1 MLCMRIRHLSF
12 LWRFCLL
19 ALLLASG
26 AAHAAAAMA
35 LGDAP
40 RYPAGFQHFDYVNP
54 NAPKGGRL
62 VLPALG
68 GFDSLN
74 PFTLKGDK
82 ESGLG
87 LLVDTLA
94 EKSLDEPFAMYGLLA
109 DDMRL
114 ADDGLSVRF
123 HLHPQARF
131 SDGLPVLAEDV
142 KASFDTLTRDKTA
155 HPRYR
160 MYWGDVKQ
168 AVVVDEHTV
177 RFDFRQR
184 NAELHMILGEL
195 PVFSRRWLQGQPLAS
210 RTVQPPLASGPYRLE
225 RHALGK
231 FSVYQRRADYWARE
245 LPSRRGQYN
254 FDRIE
259 FRYLLDD
266 TVRLEAFKA
275 GEFDVSAENV
285 AKLWARG
292 YTGRAFASGAIKKLE
307 VPHGNGAGMQGFAMN
322 LRRPLF
328 ADKRVRQA
336 LVLAFDFDWANRQL
350 FYRQYT
356 RSDSYFSNS
365 DLAASGLPDADE
377 LALLTP
383 LKDRLDPAVFG
394 PAIDAPKSPDALSL
408 RANLRQAQKL
418 LADAGWRMRD
428 GQLVNAAGQPLTFE
442 FLTYSRTFER
452 VAAPY
457 QRNLEKLGV
466 QMTVRMVDPAIFQ
479 QKLNQFD
486 FDMTISGF
494 GQSASPGNEQL
505 EYFGS
510 AAASQPGSNNV
521 LGLRDPAV
529 DALLQRFL
537 TFHDRRELR
546 AASRA
551 LDRVLR
557 AGYYLVPNWHLAYH
571 RIAYRDIFGR
581 PDRLPRYFAAQ
592 DWVMRTWWALP
603 ARASGDTK

>member
-1 MLCMRIRHLSF
+1 
-12 LWRFCLL
+12 
-19 ALLLASG
+19 
-26 AAHAAAAMA
+26 MA
-35 LGDAP
+35 LGETP
-40 RYPAGFQHFDYVNP
+40 RYAPGFSHFDYVNP

-62 VLPALG
+62 LLPAMG
-68 GFDSLN
+68 SFDSLN

-87 LLVDTLA
+87 LLVDTLM

-109 DDMRL
+109 DDMAL

-123 HLHPQARF
+123 HLNPAARF
-131 SDGLPVLAEDV
+131 SDGSPVLAEDV

-160 MYWGDVKQ
+160 MYFADVKQ
-168 AVVVDEHTV
+168 VTVLDTHTV
-177 RFDFRQR
+177 RFDFRRR

-195 PVFSRRWLQGQPLAS
+195 PVFARRWLQGQPLAS
-210 RTVQPPLASGPYRLE
+210 RTLQPPLASGPYLLARY
-225 RHALGK
+225 ALGK
-231 FSVYQRRADYWARE
+231 YSVYQRRPDYWARE

-259 FRYLLDD
+259 FRYMLDD

-275 GEFDVSAENV
+275 GEFDVSVENV
-285 AKLWARG
+285 AKQWARG
-292 YTGRAFASGAIKKLE
+292 YSGRAFASGTLKKLE

-328 ADKRVRQA
+328 TDRRVRQA

-365 DLAASGLPDADE
+365 ELAARGLPGADE
-377 LALLTP
+377 LALLNP
-383 LKDRLDPAVFG
+383 LKDKLDPAVFG

-418 LADAGWRMRD
+418 LADAGWRMGDD
-428 GQLVNAAGQPLTFE
+428 GWLVNAAGQRLEFE
-442 FLTYSRTFER
+442 FLTYTRTFER

-466 QMTVRMVDPAIFQ
+466 KLNVRMVDPALFQ
-479 QKLNQFD
+479 KRLEQFD
-486 FDMTISGF
+486 FDMTVAGF
-494 GQSASPGNEQL
+494 PQSASPGNEQL
-505 EYFGS
+505 DYFGS
-510 AAASQPGSNNV
+510 AAARQPGSNN
-521 LGLRDPAV
+521 LIGLQDPAV
-529 DALLQRFL
+529 DALLQRFV
-537 TFHDRRELR
+537 TFRHRAELV

-557 AGYYLVPNWHLAYH
+557 AGYYLMPNWHLAYH

-581 PDRLPRYFAAQ
+581 PERLPRYFQAQ
-592 DWVMRTWWALP
+592 DWVERTWWAKP
-603 ARASGDTK
+603 GARP

>member
-1 MLCMRIRHLSF
+1 
-12 LWRFCLL
+12 
-19 ALLLASG
+19 
-26 AAHAAAAMA
+26 MA
-35 LGDAP
+35 LGETP
-40 RYPAGFQHFDYVNP
+40 RYAPGFSHFDYVNP

-62 VLPALG
+62 LLPAMG
-68 GFDSLN
+68 SFDSLN

-87 LLVDTLA
+87 LLVDTLM

-109 DDMRL
+109 DDMAL

-123 HLHPQARF
+123 HLNPAARF
-131 SDGLPVLAEDV
+131 SDGSPVLAEDV

-160 MYWGDVKQ
+160 MYFADVKQ
-168 AVVVDEHTV
+168 VTVLDTHTV
-177 RFDFRQR
+177 RFDFRRR

-195 PVFSRRWLQGQPLAS
+195 PVFARRWLQGQPLAS
-210 RTVQPPLASGPYRLE
+210 RTLQPPLASGPYLLARY
-225 RHALGK
+225 ALGK
-231 FSVYQRRADYWARE
+231 YSVYQRRPDYWARE

-259 FRYLLDD
+259 FRYMLDD

-275 GEFDVSAENV
+275 GEFDVSVENV
-285 AKLWARG
+285 AKQWARG
-292 YTGRAFASGAIKKLE
+292 YSGRAFASGTLKKLE

-365 DLAASGLPDADE
+365 ELAARGLPGADE
-377 LALLTP
+377 LALLNP
-383 LKDRLDPAVFG
+383 LKDKLDPAVFG

-418 LADAGWRMRD
+418 LADAGWRMGDD
-428 GQLVNAAGQPLTFE
+428 GWLVNAAGQRLEFE
-442 FLTYSRTFER
+442 FLTYTRTFER

-466 QMTVRMVDPAIFQ
+466 KLNVRMVDPALFQ
-479 QKLNQFD
+479 KRLEQFD
-486 FDMTISGF
+486 FDMTVAGF
-494 GQSASPGNEQL
+494 PQSASPGNEQL
-505 EYFGS
+505 DYFGS
-510 AAASQPGSNNV
+510 AAAKQPGSNN
-521 LGLRDPAV
+521 LIGLQDPAV
-529 DALLQRFL
+529 DALLQRFV
-537 TFHDRRELR
+537 TFRHRAELV

-557 AGYYLVPNWHLAYH
+557 AGYYLMPNWHLAYH

-581 PDRLPRYFAAQ
+581 PERLPRYFQAQ
-592 DWVMRTWWALP
+592 DWVERTWWAKP
-603 ARASGDTK
+603 GARP

>member
-1 MLCMRIRHLSF
+1 
-12 LWRFCLL
+12 
-19 ALLLASG
+19 
-26 AAHAAAAMA
+26 
-35 LGDAP
+35 
-40 RYPAGFQHFDYVNP
+40 
-54 NAPKGGRL
+54 
-62 VLPALG
+62 
-68 GFDSLN
+68 
-74 PFTLKGDK
+74 
-82 ESGLG
+82 
-87 LLVDTLA
+87 VDTLM

-109 DDMRL
+109 DDMAL

-123 HLHPQARF
+123 HLNPAARF
-131 SDGLPVLAEDV
+131 SDGSPVLAEDV

-160 MYWGDVKQ
+160 MYFADVKQ
-168 AVVVDEHTV
+168 VTVLDTRTV
-177 RFDFRQR
+177 RFDFHRR

-195 PVFSRRWLQGQPLAS
+195 PVFARRWLQGQPLAS
-210 RTVQPPLASGPYRLE
+210 RTLQPPLASGPYLLARY
-225 RHALGK
+225 ALGK
-231 FSVYQRRADYWARE
+231 YSVYQRRPDYWARE

-259 FRYLLDD
+259 FRYMLDD

-275 GEFDVSAENV
+275 GEFDVSVENV
-285 AKLWARG
+285 AKQWARG
-292 YTGRAFASGAIKKLE
+292 YSGRAFASGALKKLE

-328 ADKRVRQA
+328 TDRRVRQA

-365 DLAASGLPDADE
+365 ELAARGLPGADE
-377 LALLTP
+377 LALLNP
-383 LKDRLDPAVFG
+383 LKDKLDSAVFG

-418 LADAGWRMRD
+418 LADAGWRMGDD
-428 GQLVNAAGQPLTFE
+428 GWLVNAAGQRLEFE
-442 FLTYSRTFER
+442 FLTYTRTFER

-466 QMTVRMVDPAIFQ
+466 KLNVRMVDPALFQ
-479 QKLNQFD
+479 KRLEQFD
-486 FDMTISGF
+486 FDMTVAGF
-494 GQSASPGNEQL
+494 PQSASPGNEQL
-505 EYFGS
+505 DYFGS
-510 AAASQPGSNNV
+510 AAARQPGSNN
-521 LGLRDPAV
+521 LIGLQDPAV
-529 DALLQRFL
+529 DALLQHFV
-537 TFHDRRELR
+537 TFRHRAELV

-557 AGYYLVPNWHLAYH
+557 AGYYLMPNWHLAYH

-581 PDRLPRYFAAQ
+581 PERLPRYFQAQ
-592 DWVMRTWWALP
+592 DWVERTWWAKP
-603 ARASGDTK
+603 GARP

>member
-12 LWRFCLL
+12 LWQFCLL

-26 AAHAAAAMA
+26 AAQAAAAMA

-109 DDMRL
+109 DDMSL
-114 ADDGLSVRF
+114 AADGLSVRF

-131 SDGLPVLAEDV
+131 SDGSPMLAEDV

-160 MYWGDVKQ
+160 MYWGDVRQ
-168 AVVVDEHTV
+168 AVVVDERTV

-210 RTVQPPLASGPYRLE
+210 RTLQPPLASGPYRLE

-383 LKDRLDPAVFG
+383 LKDTLDPAVFG

-505 EYFGS
+505 DYFGS

-592 DWVMRTWWALP
+592 DWVMRTWWAVP
-603 ARASGDTK
+603 ARARGDTQ

>member
-12 LWRFCLL
+12 LWQFCLL

-26 AAHAAAAMA
+26 AAQAAAAMA

-94 EKSLDEPFAMYGLLA
+94 EKSLDEPFSMYGLLA
-109 DDMRL
+109 DDMSL
-114 ADDGLSVRF
+114 AADGLSVRF

-131 SDGLPVLAEDV
+131 SDGSPVLAEDV

-160 MYWGDVKQ
+160 MYWGDVRQ
-168 AVVVDEHTV
+168 AVVVDERTV

-210 RTVQPPLASGPYRLE
+210 RTLQPPLASGPYRLE

-466 QMTVRMVDPAIFQ
+466 HMTVRMVDPAIFQ

-505 EYFGS
+505 DYFGS

-537 TFHDRRELR
+537 TFHNRHELR

-603 ARASGDTK
+603 ARASGDTQ

>member
-1 MLCMRIRHLSF
+1 
-12 LWRFCLL
+12 
-19 ALLLASG
+19 
-26 AAHAAAAMA
+26 MA
-35 LGDAP
+35 LGETP
-40 RYPAGFQHFDYVNP
+40 RYAPGFSHFDYVNP

-62 VLPALG
+62 LLPAMG
-68 GFDSLN
+68 SFDSLN
-74 PFTLKGDK
+74 PYTLKGDK

-87 LLVDTLA
+87 LLVDTLM

-109 DDMRL
+109 DDMAL

-123 HLHPQARF
+123 HLNPAARF
-131 SDGLPVLAEDV
+131 SDGSPVLAEDV

-160 MYWGDVKQ
+160 MYFADVKQ
-168 AVVVDEHTV
+168 VTVLDTRTV
-177 RFDFRQR
+177 RFDFRRR

-195 PVFSRRWLQGQPLAS
+195 PVFARRWLQGQPLAS
-210 RTVQPPLASGPYRLE
+210 RTLQPPLASGPYLLARY
-225 RHALGK
+225 ALGK
-231 FSVYQRRADYWARE
+231 YSVYQRRPDYWARE

-259 FRYLLDD
+259 FRYMLDD

-275 GEFDVSAENV
+275 GEFDVSVENV
-285 AKLWARG
+285 AKQWARG
-292 YTGRAFASGAIKKLE
+292 YSGRAFASGALKKLE

-328 ADKRVRQA
+328 ADKHVRQA

-365 DLAASGLPDADE
+365 ELAARGLPGADE
-377 LALLTP
+377 LALLNP
-383 LKDRLDPAVFG
+383 LKDKLDPAVFG

-418 LADAGWRMRD
+418 LADAGWRMGDD
-428 GQLVNAAGQPLTFE
+428 GWLVNAAGQRLEFE
-442 FLTYSRTFER
+442 FLTYTRTFER

-466 QMTVRMVDPAIFQ
+466 KLNVRMVDPALFQ
-479 QKLNQFD
+479 KRLEQFD
-486 FDMTISGF
+486 FDMTVAGF
-494 GQSASPGNEQL
+494 PQSASPGNEQL
-505 EYFGS
+505 DYFGS
-510 AAASQPGSNNV
+510 AAARQPGSNN
-521 LGLRDPAV
+521 LIGLQDPAV
-529 DALLQRFL
+529 DALLQRFV
-537 TFHDRRELR
+537 TFRHRAELV

-557 AGYYLVPNWHLAYH
+557 AGYYLMPNWHLAYH

-581 PDRLPRYFAAQ
+581 PERLPRYFQAQ
-592 DWVMRTWWALP
+592 DWVERTWWAKP
-603 ARASGDTK
+603 GARP

>member
-12 LWRFCLL
+12 LWQFCLL

-26 AAHAAAAMA
+26 TAHAAAAMA
-35 LGDAP
+35 LGDTP

-54 NAPKGGRL
+54 KAPKGGRL
-62 VLPALG
+62 LLPAMG
-68 GFDSLN
+68 SFDSLN

-82 ESGLG
+82 ASGLD
-87 LLVDTLA
+87 LLVDTLM
-94 EKSLDEPFAMYGLLA
+94 EKSLDEPFSMYGLLA
-109 DDMRL
+109 DDMSL
-114 ADDGLSVRF
+114 AADGLSVRF

-131 SDGLPVLAEDV
+131 SDGSPVLAEDV

-160 MYWGDVKQ
+160 MYFADVKQ
-168 AVVVDEHTV
+168 VTVVDTHTV
-177 RFDFRQR
+177 RFDFRRR

-195 PVFSRRWLQGQPLAS
+195 PVFARRWLQGQPLAS
-210 RTVQPPLASGPYRLE
+210 RILQPPLASGPYLLARY
-225 RHALGK
+225 ALGK
-231 FSVYQRRADYWARE
+231 YSVYQRRPDYWARE

-259 FRYLLDD
+259 FRYMLDD

-275 GEFDVSAENV
+275 GEFDVSVENV
-285 AKLWARG
+285 AKQWARG
-292 YTGRAFASGAIKKLE
+292 YSGRAFANGAIKKLE

-328 ADKRVRQA
+328 TDQRVRQA

-365 DLAASGLPDADE
+365 ELAARGLPGADE
-377 LALLTP
+377 LALLNP
-383 LKDRLDPAVFG
+383 LKDKLDPAVFG

-418 LADAGWRMRD
+418 LADAGWRMGDD
-428 GQLVNAAGQPLTFE
+428 GWLINTAGQRLEFE
-442 FLTYSRTFER
+442 FLTYTRTFER

-466 QMTVRMVDPAIFQ
+466 KLNVRMVDPALFQ
-479 QKLNQFD
+479 KRLEQFD
-486 FDMTISGF
+486 FDMTVAGF
-494 GQSASPGNEQL
+494 PQSASPGNEQL
-505 EYFGS
+505 DYFGS
-510 AAASQPGSNNV
+510 AAASQPGSNNL
-521 LGLRDPAV
+521 LGLQDPAV
-529 DALLQRFL
+529 DALLQHFV
-537 TFHDRRELR
+537 TFRHRAELV

-557 AGYYLVPNWHLAYH
+557 AGYYLMPNWHLAYH
-571 RIAYRDIFGR
+571 RIAYRDVFGR
-581 PDRLPRYFAAQ
+581 PERLPRYFQAQ
-592 DWVMRTWWALP
+592 DWVERTWWAKP
-603 ARASGDTK
+603 GARP

>member
-1 MLCMRIRHLSF
+1 
-12 LWRFCLL
+12 
-19 ALLLASG
+19 
-26 AAHAAAAMA
+26 MA
-35 LGDAP
+35 LGETP
-40 RYPAGFQHFDYVNP
+40 RYAPGFSHFDYVNP

-62 VLPALG
+62 LLPAMG
-68 GFDSLN
+68 SFDSLN

-87 LLVDTLA
+87 LLVDTLM

-109 DDMRL
+109 DDMAL

-123 HLHPQARF
+123 HLNPAARF
-131 SDGLPVLAEDV
+131 SDGSPVLAEDV

-160 MYWGDVKQ
+160 MYFADVKQ
-168 AVVVDEHTV
+168 VTVLDTRTV
-177 RFDFRQR
+177 RFDFHRR

-195 PVFSRRWLQGQPLAS
+195 PVFARRWLQGQPLAS
-210 RTVQPPLASGPYRLE
+210 RTLQPPLASGPYLLARY
-225 RHALGK
+225 ALGK
-231 FSVYQRRADYWARE
+231 YSVYQRRPDYWARE

-259 FRYLLDD
+259 FRYMLDD

-275 GEFDVSAENV
+275 GEFDVSVENV
-285 AKLWARG
+285 AKQWARG
-292 YTGRAFASGAIKKLE
+292 YSGRAFASGTLKKLE

-365 DLAASGLPDADE
+365 ELAARGLPGADE
-377 LALLTP
+377 LALLNP
-383 LKDRLDPAVFG
+383 LKDKLDPAVFG

-418 LADAGWRMRD
+418 LADAGWRMGDD
-428 GQLVNAAGQPLTFE
+428 GWLVNAAGQRLEFE
-442 FLTYSRTFER
+442 FLTYTRTFER

-466 QMTVRMVDPAIFQ
+466 KLNVRMVDPALFQ
-479 QKLNQFD
+479 KRLEQFD
-486 FDMTISGF
+486 FDMTVAGF
-494 GQSASPGNEQL
+494 PQSASPGNEQL
-505 EYFGS
+505 DYFGS
-510 AAASQPGSNNV
+510 AAAKQPGSNN
-521 LGLRDPAV
+521 LIGLQDPAV
-529 DALLQRFL
+529 DALLQRFV
-537 TFHDRRELR
+537 TFRHRAELV

-557 AGYYLVPNWHLAYH
+557 AGYYLMPNWHLAYH

-581 PDRLPRYFAAQ
+581 PERLPRYFQAQ
-592 DWVMRTWWALP
+592 DWVERTWWAKP
-603 ARASGDTK
+603 GARP

>member
-1 MLCMRIRHLSF
+1 
-12 LWRFCLL
+12 
-19 ALLLASG
+19 
-26 AAHAAAAMA
+26 MA
-35 LGDAP
+35 LGETP
-40 RYPAGFQHFDYVNP
+40 RYAPGFSHFDYVNP

-62 VLPALG
+62 LLPAMG
-68 GFDSLN
+68 SFDSLN

-87 LLVDTLA
+87 LLVDTLM

-109 DDMRL
+109 DDMAL

-123 HLHPQARF
+123 HLNPAARF
-131 SDGLPVLAEDV
+131 SDGSPVLAEDV

-160 MYWGDVKQ
+160 MYFADVKQ
-168 AVVVDEHTV
+168 VTVLDTRTV
-177 RFDFRQR
+177 RFDFHRR

-195 PVFSRRWLQGQPLAS
+195 PVFARRWLQGQPLAS
-210 RTVQPPLASGPYRLE
+210 RTLQPPLASGPYLLARY
-225 RHALGK
+225 ALGK
-231 FSVYQRRADYWARE
+231 YSVYQRRPDYWARE

-259 FRYLLDD
+259 FRYMLDD

-275 GEFDVSAENV
+275 GEFDVSVENV
-285 AKLWARG
+285 AKQWARG
-292 YTGRAFASGAIKKLE
+292 YSGRAFASGTLKKLE

-328 ADKRVRQA
+328 TDRRVRQA

-365 DLAASGLPDADE
+365 ELAARGLPGADE
-377 LALLTP
+377 LALLNP
-383 LKDRLDPAVFG
+383 LKDKLDPAVFG

-418 LADAGWRMRD
+418 LADAGWRMGDD
-428 GQLVNAAGQPLTFE
+428 GWLVNAAGQRLEFE
-442 FLTYSRTFER
+442 FLTYTRTFER

-466 QMTVRMVDPAIFQ
+466 KLNVRMVDPALFQ
-479 QKLNQFD
+479 KRLEQFD
-486 FDMTISGF
+486 FDMTVAGF
-494 GQSASPGNEQL
+494 PQSASPGNEQL
-505 EYFGS
+505 DYFGS
-510 AAASQPGSNNV
+510 AAARQPGSNN
-521 LGLRDPAV
+521 LIGLQDPAV
-529 DALLQRFL
+529 DALLQRFV
-537 TFHDRRELR
+537 TFRHRAELV

-557 AGYYLVPNWHLAYH
+557 AGYYLMPNWHLAYH

-581 PDRLPRYFAAQ
+581 PERLPRYFQAQ
-592 DWVMRTWWALP
+592 DWVERTWWAKP
-603 ARASGDTK
+603 GARP